1 MKILQ
6 VMDLGICA
14 YGKAWDIQKDL
25 HAKRVQ
31 NEIPDTLILVEHP
44 HVYTLGKN
52 ANAQH
57 LIASQD
63 FLKTRG
69 IEIYQVDRGGDIT
82 YHGPG
87 QLVGYP
93 IFNLND
99 HHKSI
104 GWFVH
109 TVEEV
114 LIQFLASCGVAAGR
128 LEKLTGVWINNQKIA
143 AIGMRVSK
151 WVTMH
156 GFALNVSN
164 DLSFYQGIIPCG
176 ITSKGITRICDLAPG
191 ITMAQVKS
199 GIIRQFQTQFDFEGL
214 NYTNNNDGNKN

>member
-6 VMDLGICA
+6 VIDLGFCA
-14 YGKAWDIQKDL
+14 YGKTWEIQKEL

-44 HVYTLGKN
+44 HIYTLGKN

-63 FLKTRG
+63 FLKKRG
-69 IEIYQVDRGGDIT
+69 IEIYHVDRGGDIT

-99 HHKSI
+99 HQKSI

-114 LIQFLASCGVAAGR
+114 LIQFLAGCGIAAGR
-128 LEKLTGVWINNQKIA
+128 LEKLTGVWVDNQKIA

-156 GFALNVSN
+156 GFALNVST
-164 DLSFYQGIIPCG
+164 DLSLYNGIIPCG
-176 ITSKGITRICDLAPG
+176 ITGKGITRIIDLKPD
-191 ITMAQVKS
+191 IRMEQVKR
-199 GIIRQFQTQFDFEGL
+199 GTIEQFVELFGFDCKSML
-214 NYTNNNDGNKN
+214 TNTN

>member
-1 MKILQ
+1 MKTLQ
-6 VMDLGICA
+6 VVDLGTCV

-69 IEIYQVDRGGDIT
+69 IAIYQVDRGGDIT

-104 GWFVH
+104 SWFVH

-114 LIQFLASCGVAAGR
+114 LIQFLASCGIPAER
-128 LEKLTGVWINNQKIA
+128 LEKFTGVWVDNRKIA
-143 AIGMRVSK
+143 AIGMRVSR

-156 GFALNVSN
+156 GFALNVST
-164 DLSFYQGIIPCG
+164 DLSLYDGIIPCG
-176 ITSKGITRICDLAPG
+176 ITSKGITRIIDLKSD
-191 ITMAQVKS
+191 IQMKQVKEDIVKIFIELF
-199 GIIRQFQTQFDFEGL
+199 GFDH
-214 NYTNNNDGNKN
+214 K